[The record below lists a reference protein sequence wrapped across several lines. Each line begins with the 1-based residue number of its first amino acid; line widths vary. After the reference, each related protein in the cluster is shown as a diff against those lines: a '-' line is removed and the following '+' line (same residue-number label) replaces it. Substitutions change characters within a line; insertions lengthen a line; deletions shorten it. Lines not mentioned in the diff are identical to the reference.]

1 MIRAAAPEPLPGN
14 PYTPQSG
21 DVSIRV
27 ERYELALKYRMQNN
41 RLSGTATLSIRTAVP
56 LTAFSLDLVGLRV
69 SKVTVRG
76 DKQARFKQS
85 DRKLKVTLS
94 KRVEVGDE
102 IALEVVYEGAPRP
115 RRSRWGVIGWEELED
130 GIIVASQPT
139 GAPTW
144 FPCNDHPGDKASY
157 RIQVSVDSNYDVV
170 ATGSLTS
177 KRASGGLTTWVYEE
191 AAPTARYLVTLQIG
205 RYQREDVQLAGV
217 AGHLHYPHS
226 LARRVGTDLADLA
239 KMMGT
244 FELTFG
250 PYPFDTYAVIV
261 TADDLE
267 IPLEAQGMAIFGANQ
282 IDGARGQERL
292 VAHEL
297 AHQWFGNSVG
307 VAGWQHIWLN
317 EGFACYAE
325 WIWSEASGAESADE
339 LARHYWRSLS
349 RLPQDLLLGDPG
361 AADMFDDRV
370 YKRGA
375 LTLHALRLTI
385 GDSAFFEIL
394 TSWTQKKRSSV
405 ASTAEFLEH
414 AAAVVPAAPLHEL
427 FDAWLYQL
435 ALPELPAGAP
445 ARVSRLPRQRL

>member
-1 MIRAAAPEPLPGN
+1 MILSTSADPLPGN

-27 ERYELALKYRMQNN
+27 EHYDLALKYRMQNN

-56 LTAFSLDLVGLRV
+56 LTAFSLDLVGLRA
-69 SKVTVRG
+69 SKVNVRG

-85 DRKLKVTLS
+85 DRKVKVTLS
-94 KRVEVGDE
+94 KRVEAGDAITVE
-102 IALEVVYEGAPRP
+102 IIYEGAPRP

-144 FPCNDHPGDKASY
+144 FPCNDHPADKASY
-157 RIQVSVDSNYDVV
+157 RIQVAVDSNYDVV
-170 ATGSLTS
+170 ATGTLSS
-177 KRASGGLTTWVYEE
+177 RRASGGLTTWVYEE
-191 AAPTARYLVTLQIG
+191 AAPTASYLVTLQIG

-217 AGHLHYPHS
+217 AGHLHYPPS
-226 LARRVGTDLADLA
+226 LARRVGTDFADLA
-239 KMMGT
+239 KMMAT

-325 WIWSEASGAESADE
+325 WIWSEASGGPSADS
-339 LARHYWRSLS
+339 LARGARASLA
-349 RLPQDLLLGDPG
+349 RLPKDLLLGDPG
-361 AADMFDDRV
+361 AEDMFDDRV

-375 LTLHALRLTI
+375 LTMHALRLTV

-394 TSWTQKKRSSV
+394 TSWTQVKRFSV

-414 AAAVVPAAPLHEL
+414 AASLAPDAPLQEL

-435 ALPELPAGAP
+435 TLPDLPPPP
-445 ARVSRLPRQRL
+445 AAKVTRRWR

>member
-1 MIRAAAPEPLPGN
+1 MNRAAAREPLPGN

-27 ERYELALKYRMQNN
+27 EHYDLALKYRMQNN
-41 RLSGTATLSIRTAVP
+41 RLSGTATLSLRATVP
-56 LTAFSLDLVGLRV
+56 LTAFALDLVGLRV
-69 SKVTVRG
+69 SKVAVRG

-85 DRKLKVTLS
+85 DRKLKITLS
-94 KRVEVGDE
+94 KPVEAGAA
-102 IALEVVYEGAPRP
+102 ITLEVVYEGAPRP
-115 RRSRWGVIGWEELED
+115 RRSRWGTIGWEELED

-144 FPCNDHPGDKASY
+144 FPCNDHPADKASY

-170 ATGSLTS
+170 ATGSLRS
-177 KRASGGLTTWVYEE
+177 RRSAGGLTTWVYEE
-191 AAPTARYLVTLQIG
+191 GAPTASYLVTLQIG
-205 RYQREDVQLAGV
+205 RYRREDVQLAGV
-217 AGHLHYPHS
+217 DGHLHYPTA
-226 LARRVGTDLADLA
+226 LARRVGTDLADVSR
-239 KMMGT
+239 MMET

-250 PYPFDTYAVIV
+250 PYPFDSYAVIV

-307 VAGWQHIWLN
+307 VGGWQHIWLN

-325 WIWSEASGAESADE
+325 WIWAEASGAESADQ

-349 RLPQDLLLGDPG
+349 ALPQDLLLGDPG

-375 LTLHALRLTI
+375 LTLHALRLTV

-394 TSWTQKKRSSV
+394 TSWTVEKRFSV
-405 ASTAEFLEH
+405 ASTAEFIEH
-414 AAAVVPAAPLHEL
+414 AAAVVPDAPLQEL

-435 ALPELPAGAP
+435 ALPDLPSAVRAK
-445 ARVSRLPRQRL
+445 VTRLLR

>member
-1 MIRAAAPEPLPGN
+1 MIPAAAPAPLPGN

-27 ERYELALKYRMQNN
+27 EHYELTLKYRMQNN
-41 RLSGTATLSIRTAVP
+41 RLSGTATLSIRTTVP
-56 LTAFSLDLVGLRV
+56 LAAFSLDLVGLRA
-69 SKVTVRG
+69 SKVNVRG
-76 DKQARFKQS
+76 DKQARFSQS
-85 DRKLKVTLS
+85 DRKLKISLS
-94 KRVEVGDE
+94 KRIEAGRDITVD
-102 IALEVVYEGAPRP
+102 VVYEGAPRP
-115 RRSRWGVIGWEELED
+115 RRSRWGTIGWEELED
-130 GIIVASQPT
+130 GVIVASQPT

-144 FPCNDHPGDKASY
+144 FPCNDHPANKASY
-157 RIQVSVDSNYDVV
+157 RIQVSVDRNYDVV
-170 ATGSLTS
+170 ATGQLRS
-177 KRASGGLTTWVYEE
+177 KRSTGGLTTWVYEE
-191 AAPTARYLVTLQIG
+191 AAPTASYLVTLQIG
-205 RYQREDVQLAGV
+205 RYRREDVQLAGV
-217 AGHLHYPHS
+217 ASHLHYPPA
-226 LARRVGTDLADLA
+226 LARRVGTDFADLA

-261 TADDLE
+261 TADELE

-325 WIWSEASGAESADE
+325 WIWSEASGAETADQ
-339 LARHYWRSLS
+339 LARHYWQALAA
-349 RLPQDLLLGDPG
+349 LPQDVLLGDPG

-375 LTLHALRLTI
+375 LTLHALRLTV
-385 GDSAFFEIL
+385 GDTAFFEIL
-394 TSWTQKKRSSV
+394 ITWTHTKRSSV

-414 AAAVVPAAPLHEL
+414 AAARVPELPLQEL

-435 ALPELPAGAP
+435 ALPDLPPVTP
-445 ARVSRLPRQRL
+445 ARAARSPRERA